1 MQSLGPWK
9 DVTSRWDISK
19 GQSLLRGRAG
29 LATLRVTVPASSLAY
44 FKKPRSRMGRA
55 QLSAGF
61 TPLALEL
68 WDWVLSVGSVWR
80 GSHARLC
87 TQRALRLPLGPPC
100 TGSMWDPSRQR
111 DLVVKYH
118 LVTPPGTPERL
129 RVAAGPWWSCVVWRW
144 VDWSTG

>member
-1 MQSLGPWK
+1 MLSLGQWQ
-9 DVTSRWDISK
+9 DATSGGDISE

-44 FKKPRSRMGRA
+44 FKKSCSRMGRA

-68 WDWVLSVGSVWR
+68 WDGVLSVGSVWR
-80 GSHARLC
+80 GSRARLC
-87 TQRALRLPLGPPC
+87 TQRPLGLPLGPPC
-100 TGSMWDPSRQR
+100 TGSTWDPSRQR

-144 VDWSTG
+144 VDRSTG

>member
-1 MQSLGPWK
+1 MQSLGQWQ
-9 DVTSRWDISK
+9 DATGGRDISE

-29 LATLRVTVPASSLAY
+29 LATLCVTVPASSLTY

-68 WDWVLSVGSVWR
+68 WGWVLSVGSVWR
-80 GSHARLC
+80 GSRARLC
-87 TQRALRLPLGPPC
+87 TQRALRLPLGPSC
-100 TGSMWDPSRQR
+100 TRSTWDPSRQR
-111 DLVVKYH
+111 EIVVKYH

-129 RVAAGPWWSCVVWRW
+129 RVAAGPRWSCVVWRW
-144 VDWSTG
+144 VDWSAG